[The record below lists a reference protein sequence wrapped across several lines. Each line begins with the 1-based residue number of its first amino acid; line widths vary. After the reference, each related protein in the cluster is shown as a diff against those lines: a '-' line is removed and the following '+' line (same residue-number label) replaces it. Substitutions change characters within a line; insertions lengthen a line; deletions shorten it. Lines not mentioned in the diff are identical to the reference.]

1 MQTRLI
7 RLIDDLTAAVFKAQ
21 KRDKYAR
28 AAGGLSR
35 GLQNNWTA
43 KYVDALDAALG
54 ILRRSPG
61 KPTAADIDRVL
72 ASLSEDLGV
81 PLAEAIRSDL
91 KKVTTKIYEAGARD
105 IVGAGYAFDL
115 IDERAIRVLS
125 KHSVFWVGDF
135 YDKQLGKTVAK
146 LGAQIIKDGV
156 STAEAGAQFKALFTG
171 KVPKGLK
178 PLFGKT
184 FPKRTA
190 SYWKGLANN
199 TVTRGREMGH
209 VGGYVEGGIKEIEIV
224 AIIDDLTSPICLD
237 MNGRRF
243 EIERVVQ
250 LRDDLIASEDP
261 EKVKQVAPWRSV
273 DDIAGLSDADLPAG
287 MEFPPYHFN
296 CRTRSAVVVD

>member
-1 MQTRLI
+1 MRTRLI
-7 RLIDDLTAAVFKAQ
+7 QLIDDLTAAVFKAQ

-43 KYVDALDAALG
+43 NYVDALDAALG

-61 KPTAADIDRVL
+61 NPTAADIDRVL
-72 ASLSEDLGV
+72 LSLSEDLGT

-135 YDKQLGKTVAK
+135 YDKQLGETVAK
-146 LGAQIIKDGV
+146 LGAEIIKDGV
-156 STAEAGAQFKALFTG
+156 STAEAGRRFNALFG
-171 KVPKGLK
+171 EK
-178 PLFGKT
+178 

-190 SYWKGLANN
+190 AYWKGLANN

-209 VGGYVEGGIKEIEIV
+209 VGGYVEGGIEEIEIV
-224 AIIDDLTSPICLD
+224 AIIDDLTSPICHE

-250 LRDDLIASEDP
+250 LRDDLIASENP

-296 CRTRSAVVVD
+296 CRTRSKVVVD